1 MDGWYGFWAVMAF
14 LWDAAVAGAFAAIEG
29 KYLAMNIAAIA
40 PLGAQLGNAKEPS
53 LAFSK
58 TLAGSRQ
65 SRKKRRKPPS
75 PQPKRREDCYSF
87 YFEACGAAPSFQ
99 DALRSSTHDIG

>member
-1 MDGWYGFWAVMAF
+1 MAF

-75 PQPKRREDCYSF
+75 PQPKRRENCHSF
-87 YFEACGAAPSFQ
+87 YFDACSQRDRLSGRAGV
-99 DALRSSTHDIG
+99 LHHEIGCS